1 MIKLRDVP
9 CTWVSEEGLEAIR
22 RRTTLDWAEHSH
34 GAGQWRDPTRCKGLS
49 RVTAEDQPGGERQ
62 GREHSQESLGDPEER
77 SRRLCSA
84 GDEEG
89 GFESR
94 LDRTCRDKHRVLGLR
109 NWKDRVAIS

>member
-1 MIKLRDVP
+1 M
-9 CTWVSEEGLEAIR
+9 
-22 RRTTLDWAEHSH
+22 DWAEHSH

-49 RVTAEDQPGGERQ
+49 RVTAEDRPGGERQ